1 MFAHKV
7 IVKAYIV
14 IATGDP
20 SKLLCHDPLT
30 LWIVVGAR
38 KAAHTACVLVLG
50 DAAEFGGWVVCALH
64 QSCLHGVLEVQ
75 NLILLLDLL
84 SRCTYCYMGKTSS
97 VRRQT
102 DVFCVAN
109 AKWTLSVDALRGF
122 LSLQSLLLLLHLL

>member
-1 MFAHKV
+1 M
-7 IVKAYIV
+7 
-14 IATGDP
+14 
-20 SKLLCHDPLT
+20 CHDPLT

-38 KAAHTACVLVLG
+38 EAAHAARVLVLG
-50 DAAEFGGWVVCALH
+50 EAAKFGGWVVCAFH
-64 QSCLHGVLEVQ
+64 QSCLHGVFGVLKVQ